1 MDEREPDMGELLN
14 LVGLSMGVV
23 LYAML
28 LAMVVRAPSVSIA
41 HGSGDLP
48 LAAAILGL
56 PGTRV
61 RSDYELEHR
70 GFAAR
75 VTFVSGGVFGPRF
88 PSGRRGAFRASVGTR
103 RVDGRSDCASL
114 IRRARSA
121 ALHIRSLRTAFVLGM
136 RLLTYVFVA
145 LVLPVAFVS
154 RRQPGARRA
163 VWIAAL
169 AAFAVSALHLAQLHT
184 GRDPWPVELLGHHA
198 SVPLAL
204 AILYQDYPFAFAD
217 LFLKRALMLTALV
230 AAAFIGIAALGLR
243 GQGGVESLVIVGP
256 RDVGLIVTLWVAT
269 ALMYPWLHRGIGWF
283 VDAIVLGRPDYS
295 SLRATV
301 ARRVQEHDQIGPLL
315 DECLRAAR
323 ACVERRVHELA

>member
-1 MDEREPDMGELLN
+1 
-14 LVGLSMGVV
+14 
-23 LYAML
+23 
-28 LAMVVRAPSVSIA
+28 
-41 HGSGDLP
+41 
-48 LAAAILGL
+48 
-56 PGTRV
+56 
-61 RSDYELEHR
+61 
-70 GFAAR
+70 
-75 VTFVSGGVFGPRF
+75 
-88 PSGRRGAFRASVGTR
+88 
-103 RVDGRSDCASL
+103 
-114 IRRARSA
+114 
-121 ALHIRSLRTAFVLGM
+121 M

-184 GRDPWPVELLGHHA
+184 GQDPWPVELLGHHA

-230 AAAFIGIAALGLR
+230 AAAFVGVAALGLR

-269 ALMYPWLHRGIGWF
+269 ALIYPWLHRGIGWF
-283 VDAIVLGRPDYS
+283 VDTIVLGRPDYP

-301 ARRVQEHDQIGPLL
+301 ARRVQDYDQ
-315 DECLRAAR
+315 DRTAVRRRVCAAR
-323 ACVERRVHELA
+323 AGVERRVHDLA